1 MKLGKGGTGW
11 AMLDFWPYD
20 LQWERTRQVLHHFSE
35 NLFKDISLKESMH
48 ACALVESQAWGPRT
62 NSHTPLQEVSTTAWR
77 SLRTILIF
85 QEHAHRSE
93 TFRIRFF
100 RWGVGTQLHYSGKEG
115 RSPSKRAG
123 ISSPLRVL
131 MPWFNEE
138 DSIHI
143 QPCWCLG

>member
-1 MKLGKGGTGW
+1 MQW
-11 AMLDFWPYD
+11 A
-20 LQWERTRQVLHHFSE
+20 RTRQVLHHFSE

-62 NSHTPLQEVSTTAWR
+62 NSHTPLQEVSTVAWR
-77 SLRTILIF
+77 SPRTILIF
-85 QEHAHRSE
+85 QEHTHKSDRESYTHNRSE
-93 TFRIRFF
+93 TFKFL
-100 RWGVGTQLHYSGKEG
+100 RWEVGTQLHYSGKEG

-131 MPWFNEE
+131 TPWFNEE